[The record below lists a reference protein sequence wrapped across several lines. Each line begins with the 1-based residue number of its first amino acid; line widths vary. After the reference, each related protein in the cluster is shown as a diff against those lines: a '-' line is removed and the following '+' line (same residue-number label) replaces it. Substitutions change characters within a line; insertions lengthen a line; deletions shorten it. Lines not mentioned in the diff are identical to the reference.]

1 MTPFGSRIQGVLCFR
16 DLNTKMWKIKM
27 SGWRSKSVRQHYLL
41 TPQGAAVAATLPAEL
56 SGTRR
61 LRPGVVRR
69 LSRLQLLL
77 LRLVLGAARTAQ
89 PNTCT
94 HTQSVYWGKK
104 TKAINNPPP
113 PPPPLKVK
121 ETSVG

>member
-1 MTPFGSRIQGVLCFR
+1 MKQ
-16 DLNTKMWKIKM
+16 
-27 SGWRSKSVRQHYLL
+27 QYLL
-41 TPQGAAVAATLPAEL
+41 APQGAAVVATLPAEL

-61 LRPGVVRR
+61 LRPGVVGG

-77 LRLVLGAARTAQ
+77 LCLLLGAARTAQ
-89 PNTCT
+89 HM
-94 HTQSVYWGKK
+94 HTNLVYWGKK
-104 TKAINNPPP
+104 LINYPPSPP